1 MYPLQFDFTK
11 KAMIL
16 RKCFAAFLSMSLA
29 LFIASCEPSTD
40 RPAGGESAAADIR
53 EIRVITSGG
62 FTAAYTILAPEFELA
77 TGIKLITAYGASSGG
92 APDSI
97 PSRLARGEPADVIIL
112 SRSSLDKLT
121 EAGEVIA
128 DSRVDL
134 VRSSI
139 GMAVKTGAPKPDI
152 GTSDAFVTTLLEA
165 ESIGYS
171 ASASGTYLSTVLFP
185 RLGIWEQI
193 EPKSERILSERV
205 ATAVARGEVE
215 LGFQQISEILP
226 IEGVDYAGPI
236 PDDVQK
242 VTTFSAG
249 ITTRAENSEDANTLI
264 DFLSSPAVVDTI
276 AKTGLEPVARARE
289 HTAGDF
295 PDRPLTIVVGFGVG
309 GSSDRMTRAMS
320 NFIGAE
326 LGQPVQVINKR
337 GAGTLLA
344 SNYVLKQ
351 PHDGYTI
358 YASGFSPYLSNTI
371 LEGNAD
377 FTIEDFAYLN
387 FQWYDEDIIALNR
400 DSIYKDLPDLLAA
413 IRDRPK
419 TVRAAVVSGS
429 GGHLMAKLLLEVNG
443 IPQENLNLVTYN
455 SGGLARA
462 AVAGGVVDYI
472 VISAQGTEGISEYVR
487 PLAIVSDRR
496 NPKWD
501 APTLNEALEPMD
513 IRVPVLPGS
522 IRGFAMTAEFKRNYP
537 QRFEK
542 IAEAMERAL
551 QNEEVLDILERSAI
565 GSRWTGPEQSE
576 MTMKTTFRIFEDY
589 SYLLKL

>member
-1 MYPLQFDFTK
+1 MKRL
-11 KAMIL
+11 
-16 RKCFAAFLSMSLA
+16 AAVFVYWMLA
-29 LFIASCEPSTD
+29 LSIAACD
-40 RPAGGESAAADIR
+40 GPAQQSDHKQPAAAATR
-53 EIRVITSGG
+53 ELNVITSGG
-62 FTAAYTILAPEFELA
+62 FSAAYSILGPEFEKA
-77 TGIKLITAYGASSGG
+77 TGIKLVTAYGASSGG
-92 APDSI
+92 AADSI
-97 PSRLARGEPADVIIL
+97 PSRLSRGESADVIIL
-112 SRSSLDKLT
+112 SRSSLDNLT
-121 EAGEVIA
+121 AAGEVVA

-139 GMAVKTGAPKPDI
+139 GMAVKASAPKPDI
-152 GTSDAFVTTLLEA
+152 STTEAFVKTLLAA

-185 RLGIWEQI
+185 RLGIWEKI
-193 EPKSERILSERV
+193 EAKSKRILSERV
-205 ATAVARGEVE
+205 ATVVARGEVE
-215 LGFQQISEILP
+215 IGFQQISEILP
-226 IEGVDYAGPI
+226 IEGVDFAGPI
-236 PDDVQK
+236 PDDVQQI
-242 VTTFSAG
+242 TTFSTG
-249 ITTRAENSEDANTLI
+249 ITTRAENPGDAQKLI
-264 DFLSSPAVVDTI
+264 DFLSSSAVADTI
-276 AKTGLEPVARARE
+276 ASTGLDPVVSIQE
-289 HTAGDF
+289 QKTDDF
-295 PDRPLTIVVGFGVG
+295 PNRPVTIVVGFGVG

-344 SNYVLKQ
+344 SNYVLQQ

-387 FQWYDEDIIALNR
+387 FQWYDEDIIALNK
-400 DSIYKDLPDLLAA
+400 DSKYQDLPELLEA
-413 IRDRPK
+413 IRSRPK

-472 VISAQGTEGISEYVR
+472 VISAQGTEGIREYIR
-487 PLAIVSDRR
+487 PLAIVSEQR

-501 APTLNEALEPMD
+501 APTLNEALEPMG
-513 IRVPVLPGS
+513 ISVPVLPGS
-522 IRGFAMTAEFKRNYP
+522 IRGFATTAEFKRNYP
-537 QRFEK
+537 ARFNK
-542 IAEAMERAL
+542 IAEAIKKAL
-551 QNEEVLDILERSAI
+551 QNQELLDILERSSI

-576 MTMKTTFRIFEDY
+576 ITMRTTFNIFKNY

>member
-1 MYPLQFDFTK
+1 MHKVELMRRLP
-11 KAMIL
+11 AASIL
-16 RKCFAAFLSMSLA
+16 CMLA
-29 LFIASCEPSTD
+29 LSVASCDSPARKIDRDEP
-40 RPAGGESAAADIR
+40 AAEATR
-53 EIRVITSGG
+53 EIKVITSGG
-62 FTAAYTILAPEFELA
+62 FSAAYNILGPEFEKA
-77 TGIKLITAYGASSGG
+77 TGIRLATAYGASSGG

-97 PSRLARGEPADVIIL
+97 PSRLSAGEPADVIIL

-121 EAGEVIA
+121 AAGEVVA
-128 DSRVDL
+128 DTRIDL

-152 GTSDAFVTTLLEA
+152 GTTDAFVATLLDA

-171 ASASGTYLSTVLFP
+171 ASASGTYLSTILFP

-193 EPKSERILSERV
+193 EPKSKRILSERV
-205 ATAVARGEVE
+205 ATVVARGDVQI
-215 LGFQQISEILP
+215 GFQQISEILP
-226 IEGVDYAGPI
+226 IDGIDYVGPI
-236 PDDVQK
+236 PQDVQK
-242 VTTFSAG
+242 VTTFSIG
-249 ITTRAENSEDANTLI
+249 MTTRAENTVNAQRLI
-264 DFLSSPAVVDTI
+264 DFLSSAAVSDTI
-276 AKTGLEPVARARE
+276 SSTGLEPVASIQEQKAN
-289 HTAGDF
+289 DF
-295 PDRPLTIVVGFGVG
+295 PDRPVTIVVGFGVG
-309 GSSDRMTRAMS
+309 GSVDRMTRTMS
-320 NFIGAE
+320 NYIASE
-326 LGQPVQVINKR
+326 LGQPIQVINKR

-344 SNYVLKQ
+344 SNYVLSR

-387 FQWYDEDIIALNR
+387 FQWYDEDIIALNK
-400 DSIYKDLPDLLAA
+400 DSKYKDLPDLLAA
-413 IRDRPK
+413 IRTNPK
-419 TVRAAVVSGS
+419 TVRASVVSGS

-472 VISAQGTEGISEYVR
+472 VISAEGTKSIRDYLR

-496 NPKWD
+496 NPEWD
-501 APTLNEALEPMD
+501 APTLNEALKPMG
-513 IRVPVLPGS
+513 ISVPILPGS

-537 QRFEK
+537 ERFNE
-542 IAEAMERAL
+542 IADAMKKAL
-551 QNEEVLDILERSAI
+551 QNEELQDILERSSI
-565 GSRWTGPEQSE
+565 GARWTGPEQSE
-576 MTMKTTFRIFEDY
+576 MTMRTTFGIFEDY